1 MQRSRQMLSAVIL
14 HWHPQQP
21 LQITLESL
29 RQVADSIIVVQTRDA
44 AQADMTS
51 GQQGIQ
57 LLRHAWQQSFAAAWN
72 QGLQAASGQWILC
85 LQAGEMLS
93 ETSRDMLADFLQQQ
107 ADPRCGY
114 LVWMQEPP
122 VHPDLNPQRVA
133 QVRLF
138 AREMELEFTGRVSET
153 LMEAMAAQDM
163 ELALAP
169 LALIH
174 AGSRDATFRKQ
185 QALLQLELLRQELP
199 EAPAWRIPRLMNT
212 LGDLQMLAGQAEQAR
227 QSYQQALHMAPEGS
241 TDRLE
246 AYLGMVAAH
255 EPEKWNDQLALVMR
269 ALDEFP
275 RDAQLLCAA
284 GGVLQAQGRLQM
296 AARCFQMAASAGQV
310 NPQVWHLA
318 NVTEFALHCQG
329 MTMALAGQMDEAIA
343 ALVQAC
349 GMPGATPLMWW
360 TMLELMLRTGQKERA
375 LQKVQTMPQHW
386 GHDVAVL
393 KSAIRGAYLAMQ
405 QNWLA
410 AQAYLET
417 AYRAGCTSPLCLQ
430 PLAMFYL
437 STGQLEDAQEVLAR
451 WMQAQP
457 YLEHIK
463 AIVQMLQQHMQQQ
476 PKPADL
482 QPLVQVLAAQGPG
495 NIPAPP
501 PMVPTQADSE
511 PAPIP
516 QQQHAP
522 GPVARRPHMPAAS
535 PGDQMPS
542 SAEDAPTTSSEG

>member
-1 MQRSRQMLSAVIL
+1 MQRPQSMLSAVVL
-14 HWHPQQP
+14 HWHPQQT

-29 RQVADSIIVVQTRDA
+29 RQVADSIHVVQTHMA
-44 AQADMTS
+44 AEADQEPAA
-51 GQQGIQ
+51 GAEVI
-57 LLRHAWQQSFAAAWN
+57 RHPWQQSFADAWN
-72 QGLQAASGQWILC
+72 RGLQAAQGQWILC

-93 ETSRDMLADFLQQQ
+93 EASRDVLGDFLQRQ

-114 LVWMQEPP
+114 LVWIQEPP
-122 VHPDLNPQRVA
+122 AHPDLNPQRVA
-133 QVRLF
+133 QVRLM
-138 AREMELEFTGRVSET
+138 ARQQDLRFTGRVSET
-153 LMEAMAAQDM
+153 LMESMAARDM

-169 LALIH
+169 LALIQ
-174 AGSRDATFRKQ
+174 AGPRDARFRKQ
-185 QALLQLELLRQELP
+185 QALMQLELLRQELP
-199 EAPAWRIPRLMNT
+199 EASPWRIPRLMNT
-212 LGDLQMLAGQAEQAR
+212 LGDLQMLAGQHQQAR

-246 AYLGMVAAH
+246 AYLGCIAAQ
-255 EPEKWNDQLALVMR
+255 ESENWNDQLALVMQ
-269 ALDEFP
+269 ALDEFS

-329 MTMALAGQMDEAIA
+329 MTLAMAGEMDEAIT

-360 TMLELMLRTGQKERA
+360 TMLELMLRAGQKDRA

-417 AYRAGCTSPLCLQ
+417 AFRAGCTSPLCLQ

-437 STGQLEDAQEVLAR
+437 NTGQLEEAQEVLAR

-457 YLEHIK
+457 YLEHLRQM
-463 AIVQMLQQHMQQQ
+463 ARMVQEQMQQRL
-476 PKPADL
+476 KPADL
-482 QPLVQVLAAQGPG
+482 QPLVRMLAAQGPG
-495 NIPAPP
+495 NVPAPP
-501 PMVPTQADSE
+501 PMVPAEMEAESSPTE
-511 PAPIP
+511 
-516 QQQHAP
+516 QQRHVHAP
-522 GPVARRPHMPAAS
+522 MARRPHIPAPPPAKDTSSTAGEMPAAS
-535 PGDQMPS
+535 
-542 SAEDAPTTSSEG
+542 SEN